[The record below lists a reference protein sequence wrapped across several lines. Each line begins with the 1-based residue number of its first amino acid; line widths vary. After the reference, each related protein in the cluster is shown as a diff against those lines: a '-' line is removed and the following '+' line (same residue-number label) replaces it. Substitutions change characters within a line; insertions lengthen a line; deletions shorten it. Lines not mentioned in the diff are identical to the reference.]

1 MLDGVID
8 DVPDGVLVDVCVGVL
23 VEVPVP
29 ERVAVL
35 EGVGVGEGVKHW
47 PSGKIHCVPTTEPP

>member
-1 MLDGVID
+1 LEGVFE
-8 DVPDGVLVDVCVGVL
+8 GVG
-23 VEVPVP
+23 
-29 ERVAVL
+29 VL